1 MNMKSFKIIVAKL
14 KNEMSYNQY
23 VLKYRARI
31 NKLSESIYSDKVL
44 YYEVKDEFE
53 DLQFLMYE
61 KIKLQD
67 KKEVIDFMINELNV
81 KMSEVEKDNRYKG
94 SNFRVEFTKNDKLV
108 LYSYGKRTSYK
119 INSAYDVYNACVS
132 KEILL

>member
-23 VLKYRARI
+23 ILKYRDRI
-31 NKLSESIYSDKVL
+31 NELSKSIYSDQAL
-44 YYEVKDEFE
+44 YYEFKDEFE
-53 DLQFLMYE
+53 DLQISLYE

-67 KKEVIDFMINELNV
+67 KKEVIDFMVNELNI
-81 KMSEVEKDNRYKG
+81 KMNEVEKDSRYKG
-94 SNFRVEFTKNDKLV
+94 SNFRVEFTKNEKLV

-119 INSAYDVYNACVS
+119 INSGYDVYNACVS